1 MNDLHEI
8 RRGALLAICQFD
20 AGRDD
25 DEASVRGG
33 LEATEVPS
41 HLVDA
46 AMTLASDAWNA
57 RAETDEVTGPLM
69 TEWPV
74 HRQPCVDRSIIRLAA
89 WEIRSER
96 TPPRVAIDEAVELAR
111 EFSTEDS
118 PRFVNG
124 VLDRYWHGLGS
135 SPAVEQTD

>member
-8 RRGALLAICQFD
+8 RRGALLAMCQFD

-25 DEASVRGG
+25 DAESVREGI
-33 LEATEVPS
+33 AAAEVPPQ
-41 HLVDA
+41 LLDA
-46 AMTLASDAWNA
+46 AMSLATDAWNA
-57 RAETDEVTGPLM
+57 RTATDDATGPLM
-69 TEWPV
+69 TEWPI

-89 WEIRSER
+89 WEIRSDR

-124 VLDRYWHGLGS
+124 VLDRYWHGLETP
-135 SPAVEQTD
+135 PAVEQMD